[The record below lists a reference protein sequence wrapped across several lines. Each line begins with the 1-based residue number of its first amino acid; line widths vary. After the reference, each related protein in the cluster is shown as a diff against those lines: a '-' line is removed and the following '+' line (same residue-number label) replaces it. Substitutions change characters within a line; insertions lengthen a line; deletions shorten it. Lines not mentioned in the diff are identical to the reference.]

1 MNTSKPQNTPS
12 KQPSPEALKMYSQLL
27 ANKAMRL
34 AQEQNSEAN
43 PNDVLPTKSLNAMQK
58 LNPTE
63 LQVAAKILALQ
74 AQKLVEALAVLPLE
88 KRKELVQ
95 GRQEQLRQTKSLV
108 TDNLR
113 GIKRGS

>member
-1 MNTSKPQNTPS
+1 
-12 KQPSPEALKMYSQLL
+12 MYSQLL
-27 ANKAMRL
+27 ANKALRL
-34 AQEQNSEAN
+34 AQAQTSEAK
-43 PNDVLPTKSLNAMQK
+43 PNAVLPTKPSNTLQK

-95 GRQEQLRQTKSLV
+95 ARLAQLRQTKSLV